1 MQTHSL
7 FRRFVSLLLA
17 TLVLTA
23 SVGLTVQRQTCRM
36 SGSNQVA
43 VSVAGRATLSG
54 CKGTGTPA
62 LVVAEE
68 DSCCDF
74 STHLH
79 KVPTP
84 AHALAGKVLL
94 PGPLLAV
101 WEPAMGWLPQAPAVA
116 LQLSPY
122 SWFAADSSP
131 PLAGRALLAFCC
143 QLVV

>member
-17 TLVLTA
+17 TLVLIA

-36 SGSNQVA
+36 SGSSQVA
-43 VSVAGRATLSG
+43 VSVTGQAALSG
-54 CKGTGTPA
+54 CAATDA
-62 LVVAEE
+62 SVSVVAE
-68 DSCCDF
+68 DDDCCDF

-79 KVPTP
+79 KVPMP

-94 PGPLLAV
+94 PAPLLAV
-101 WEPAMGWLPQAPAVA
+101 WEPATGWLPQAPAVA
-116 LQLSPY
+116 VQFGTC

-143 QLVV
+143 KLVV